1 MNTNGMQIFT
11 GRIFLMSI
19 QDAVLK
25 VLFTFQI
32 SRAQTTQT
40 REIINDCKQQKGE
53 LYTFF

>member
-1 MNTNGMQIFT
+1 MQIFT